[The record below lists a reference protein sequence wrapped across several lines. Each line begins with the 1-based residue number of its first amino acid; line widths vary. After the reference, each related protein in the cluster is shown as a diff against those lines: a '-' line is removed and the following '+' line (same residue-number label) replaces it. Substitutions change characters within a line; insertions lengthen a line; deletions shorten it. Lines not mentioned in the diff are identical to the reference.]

1 MSGPVSTPRHVLV
14 AGASSG
20 IGAATVDALLA
31 RGHAVTASVRDPA
44 DAAVL
49 ERRHDGARLQVVR
62 FDVTDTEG
70 MAEVVRDV
78 AAAGPLHAV
87 VANAGIAVAAPLA
100 HLPVDDLRRVLEV
113 NVVGQVALVQAA
125 LPALRRDGGR
135 VVVVGSLAG
144 RLAGPMLGAYAASKA
159 ALATA
164 TQVLRAELAPRG
176 VPVVL
181 VEPGVTASPIWHRA
195 LAATADLRDRLGP
208 DVQRDYGALWD
219 QLAAEGARNAE
230 GGAPPQRVAQ
240 VIVRE
245 VEAPRPRARRL
256 VGRDAHL
263 AAALATLPGRVR
275 DRLLAAR
282 H

>member
-1 MSGPVSTPRHVLV
+1 MTGGHHILV

-20 IGAATVDALLA
+20 IGAATVEELLG
-31 RGHAVTASVRDPA
+31 RGHHVTASVRTPA
-44 DAAVL
+44 DAAAL
-49 ERRHDGARLQVVR
+49 EARHGGDRLRVVR
-62 FDVTDTEG
+62 FDVTDTAG
-70 MAEVVRDV
+70 MGEVVRDV

-87 VANAGIAVAAPLA
+87 VANAGIALAAPLA
-100 HLPVDDLRRVLEV
+100 HLPADDLRRVLEV

-159 ALATA
+159 ALATT

-181 VEPGVTASPIWHRA
+181 VEPGVTASPIWDRA
-195 LAATADLRDRLGP
+195 RAATTDLRARLGP
-208 DVQRDYGALWD
+208 EVGREYDALWD
-219 QLAAEGARNAE
+219 ELAADAARNAE
-230 GGAPPQRVAQ
+230 KGAPPRQVAR

-245 VEAPRPRARRL
+245 VEASRPRPRRL

-263 AAALATLPGRVR
+263 AAAIAVLPGRLR

>member
-1 MSGPVSTPRHVLV
+1 MSGPRHVLV

-20 IGAATVDALLA
+20 IGAATVAELLE
-31 RGHAVTASVRDPA
+31 RGHHVTASVRAPA
-44 DAAVL
+44 DAAAL
-49 ERRHDGARLQVVR
+49 EARHDGARLRVVR
-62 FDVTDTEG
+62 FDVTDTARMG
-70 MAEVVRDV
+70 EVVRDV

-87 VANAGIAVAAPLA
+87 VANAGIALAAPLA
-100 HLPVDDLRRVLEV
+100 HLPADDLRRVLEV

-159 ALATA
+159 ALATT

-181 VEPGVTASPIWHRA
+181 VEPGVTASAIWDRA
-195 LAATADLRDRLGP
+195 RDATTDLRARLGP
-208 DVQRDYGALWD
+208 DVAREYDALWD
-219 QLAAEGARNAE
+219 DLAADASHNAE
-230 GGAPPQRVAQ
+230 RGAPPRRVARA
-240 VIVRE
+240 IVRE
-245 VEAPRPRARRL
+245 VEAPRPRPRRL

-263 AAALATLPGRVR
+263 AAAIAVLPGRVR

>member
-1 MSGPVSTPRHVLV
+1 VTAPVKGPRHVLV

-20 IGAATVDALLA
+20 IGAATVEELLA
-31 RGHAVTASVRDPA
+31 RGHRVTASVRAPA
-44 DAAVL
+44 DAAAL
-49 ERRHDGARLQVVR
+49 EARHGGDRLRVVR
-62 FDVTDTEG
+62 FDITDTEG

-78 AAAGPLHAV
+78 AATGPLHAV
-87 VANAGIAVAAPLA
+87 VANAGIALAAPLA
-100 HLPVDDLRRVLEV
+100 HLPADDLRRVLEV
-113 NVVGQVALVQAA
+113 NVVGQVALVAAA

-159 ALATA
+159 ALATT

-181 VEPGVTASPIWHRA
+181 VEPGVTASPIWERA
-195 LAATADLRDRLGP
+195 RDATTDLRTRLGP
-208 DVQRDYGALWD
+208 DVGREYDALWD
-219 QLAAEGARNAE
+219 DLAADAARNAE
-230 GGAPPQRVAQ
+230 NGAPPRQVAR

-245 VEAPRPRARRL
+245 VETSRPRARRL

-263 AAALATLPGRVR
+263 AAAIAVLPGRLR

>member
-1 MSGPVSTPRHVLV
+1 VTGGTRHVLV
-14 AGASSG
+14 VGASSG

-31 RGHAVTASVRDPA
+31 RGHRVTASVRDE
-44 DAAVL
+44 AAAGAL
-49 ERRHDGARLQVVR
+49 RARHDGASLAVVR

-70 MAEVVRDV
+70 MGDVVRGV

-87 VANAGIAVAAPLA
+87 VANAGIATAAPLA
-100 HLPVDDLRRVLEV
+100 HLPVDDLRRILEV
-113 NVVGQVALVQAA
+113 NLVGQVALVQAA

-181 VEPGVTASPIWHRA
+181 VEPGVTASPIWDRA
-195 LAATADLRDRLGP
+195 LAATTELRGRLGP
-208 DVQRDYGALWD
+208 EVAREYGALWD
-219 QLAAEGARNAE
+219 DLAAEGARNAT
-230 GGAPPQRVAQ
+230 GGAPPERVAR

-245 VEAPRPRARRL
+245 IESARPRPRRL

-263 AAALATLPGRVR
+263 AAAIATLPGRVR